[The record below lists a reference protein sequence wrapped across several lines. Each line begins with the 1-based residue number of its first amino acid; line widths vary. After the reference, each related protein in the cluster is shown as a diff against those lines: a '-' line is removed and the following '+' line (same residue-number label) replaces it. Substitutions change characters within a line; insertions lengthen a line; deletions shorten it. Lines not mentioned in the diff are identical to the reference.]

1 MATAEDNNV
10 PWLNGKKSGT
20 VYYKLNDTL
29 VARGIG
35 KNNKEPS
42 LKQKTARLATA
53 VTSAF
58 LNEVMPYVNIGF
70 QAIGRMTKTNQQ
82 NQAFSYNR
90 KNAVR
95 GTYPDVVIDYTKV
108 LLSIGNKPLPTELK
122 AFVAEDWLIITWNTE
137 LTLPNAFWDDQV
149 IIMAYFPQLKNSVF
163 LSGGAKRYQ
172 GTEHVPLKGIKRGY
186 ALHVFFSI
194 ISNDRANISNS
205 IYLGEMNW

>member
-1 MATAEDNNV
+1 MATSDDKSV

-20 VYYKLNDTL
+20 VFYKLNDVR

-35 KNNKEPS
+35 RSNKAPT
-42 LKQKTARLATA
+42 LKQKTARQATV

-58 LNEVMPYVNIGF
+58 LDDVMPYVNIGF
-70 QAIGRMTKTNQQ
+70 ESIGKMTKTNQQ

-90 KNAVR
+90 KNAVQ
-95 GTYPDVVIDYTKV
+95 GTYPDVVIDFTKV
-108 LLSIGNKPLPTELK
+108 LLSMGTKPLPTTLH
-122 AFVAEDWLIITWNTE
+122 ADVIEDQLVLIWNTDVFA
-137 LTLPNAFWDDQV
+137 PGAFWDDQV